1 MKSCTLFRGFA
12 LASVAAIFGAFPI
25 HAQVVIGPPRTIPGF
40 STAAASNLSTPGSP
54 GSLATIASV
63 FARQGP
69 LVRWGQ
75 LAVRPYTSYS
85 ITRDDGFFRP
95 NGMPV
100 DVTIQ
105 GFTQGLALELGK
117 TWSFDGVL
125 SYSTYS
131 EPSLKGATTGSMTL
145 GGRWEIRDW
154 QVSASQ
160 HYSSNAPF
168 VVETG
173 GQNAERTFSS
183 RIGAGTQIGDKT
195 SLQVGGAWTKRVANP
210 LTSNVA
216 WTGSDW
222 NSLTGSVA
230 VQYNV
235 SQKLNFTASVNAG
248 HDEISANPNM
258 SHYGPQL
265 RVQWRPTARL
275 SASAGGGYES
285 RTVHGTDGGTTHTP
299 VYDASL
305 AYSPTETTTLGVS
318 ASRSVTTS
326 YFNDQTSLGESWSAN
341 LGQRLFTRFFLSA
354 SYSEGRTTYDPT
366 TRRVTSLRADRYRA
380 TNASLST
387 AILKRGSVS
396 LTAGR
401 SRNLSDRSLFAFAS
415 TQYGASFNYRF

>member
-1 MKSCTLFRGFA
+1 MKPCSLVRSFA
-12 LASVAAIFGAFPI
+12 FASLAAVLGALSLN
-25 HAQVVIGPPRTIPGF
+25 AQVVIGPPRTIPGF
-40 STAAASNLSTPGSP
+40 SPAPATNLSTPGSP
-54 GSLATIASV
+54 GSLATIASL

-75 LAVRPYTSYS
+75 FAVRPYTSYS

-95 NGMPV
+95 DGRAV

-105 GFTQGLALELGK
+105 SFTQGLGLELGK

-145 GGRWEIRDW
+145 AGRWEIRDW

-173 GQNAERTFSS
+173 GQNAERTLGS
-183 RIGAGTQIGDKT
+183 RIGATTQVGDKT
-195 SLQVGGAWTKRVANP
+195 SLQIGGTWTKRIANP
-210 LTSNVA
+210 LTRNVA

-222 NSLTGSVA
+222 NSLTGSVE

-235 SQKLNFTASVNAG
+235 TQKLNFTASIHAG

-265 RVQWRPTARL
+265 RVRWRPTDRL
-275 SASAGGGYES
+275 SVSAGSGYES
-285 RTVHGTDGGTTHTP
+285 RTVHGTGGGTTRTP

-305 AYSPTETTTLGVS
+305 AYSPTETTTLSLS

-326 YFNDQTSLGESWSAN
+326 YFNDQTSLGESWSAS
-341 LGQRLFTRFFLSA
+341 LSQRLLTRLFFSA
-354 SYSEGRTTYDPT
+354 SYNEGRSTYDPT
-366 TRRVTSLRADRYRA
+366 TRRLSAVRADRYRS
-380 TNASLST
+380 TSASLST
-387 AILKRGSVS
+387 AIMQRGSIT

-401 SRNLSDRSLFAFAS
+401 SRNTSDRSVFNFAS
-415 TQYGASFNYRF
+415 TQYGASFTYRF